1 MFQEIDTL
9 FAKVQTLRPL
19 SSESVKRLAEDFMID
34 FVYNSNAIE
43 GNTLTLEETALVLK
57 EGITID
63 KKPLSHHLEAVG
75 HKEAYYYVE
84 EIVKEKQ
91 ELSEAIIK
99 DIHSLVLMGAS
110 SDKGKYRSV
119 VPVMITG
126 SSHTPAQP
134 FEISFQMEQLM
145 MEYQSNMKNMHVV
158 ERIAT
163 FHLKFESVHPF
174 IDGNGRTGR
183 LLMNLD
189 LLSAGYPPINMKFQD
204 TRRYYDS
211 FKHYHENDKDPSKL
225 IELVQEY
232 VQEELVRYITVLET
246 AQQLD

>member
-1 MFQEIDTL
+1 MFQEIDQL
-9 FAKVQTLRPL
+9 FAELKKLRPL
-19 SSESVKRLAEDFMID
+19 SPESVKRLSEDFMIA

-63 KKPLSHHLEAVG
+63 KKPLKDHLEALG
-75 HKEAYYYVE
+75 HKKAYYYVE
-84 EIVKEKQ
+84 DIVNQKQ

-119 VPVMITG
+119 PVMITG

-134 FEISFQMEQLM
+134 FEIPFQMEQLM
-145 MEYQSNMKNMHVV
+145 EEYHNDMKDMHVV
-158 ERIAT
+158 ERTAT
-163 FHLKFESVHPF
+163 FHLKFESIHPF

-189 LLSAGYPPINMKFQD
+189 LLVAGYPPINMKFND

-211 FKHYHENDKDPSKL
+211 FKYYHENNGDAANL
-225 IELVQEY
+225 IELIAEY
-232 VQEELVRYITVLET
+232 VKEELTRYISVLKMAEE
-246 AQQLD
+246 LD

>member
-1 MFQEIDTL
+1 MFQEVDAL
-9 FAKVQTLRPL
+9 FTKLKTLRPL
-19 SSESVKRLAEDFMID
+19 SPESVKRLAEDFMID

-91 ELSEAIIK
+91 ALSEAIIK
-99 DIHSLVLMGAS
+99 NIHSLVLLGAS
-110 SDKGKYRSV
+110 SDKGKYRS

-134 FEISFQMEQLM
+134 FEIPFRMEQLM
-145 MEYQSNMKNMHVV
+145 EEYHSSMKQLHIV
-158 ERIAT
+158 ERIAA
-163 FHLKFESVHPF
+163 FHLKFESIHPF

-189 LLSAGYPPINMKFQD
+189 LLSAGYPPINMKFHD

-211 FKHYHENDKDPSKL
+211 FKYYHENDGDPSKL
-225 IELVQEY
+225 IELVREY
-232 VQEELVRYITVLET
+232 VQEELIRYIKILEV

>member
-1 MFQEIDTL
+1 MFEEIDRL
-9 FAKVQTLRPL
+9 FAKLKSLRPL
-19 SSESVKRLAEDFMID
+19 SPESVKRLGEDFMID

-63 KKPLSHHLEAVG
+63 KKPLRHHLEAFG

-84 EIVKEKQ
+84 EVVKEKR
-91 ELSEAIIK
+91 ELSEQIIK
-99 DIHSLVLMGAS
+99 DIHYLVLMGAS
-110 SDKGKYRSV
+110 SDKGVYRR

-126 SSHTPAQP
+126 SSHQPASP
-134 FEISFQMEQLM
+134 YLIPSLMERM
-145 MEYQSNMKNMHVV
+145 MEEYHTTMKDMHVV
-158 ERIAT
+158 ERVAL

-189 LLSAGYPPINMKFQD
+189 LLSAGYPPINMKFHD

-211 FKHYHENDKDPSKL
+211 FKFYHENEGDPSKL

-232 VQEELVRYITVLET
+232 VQAELIRYISVLEMAEEL
-246 AQQLD
+246 D

>member
-1 MFQEIDTL
+1 MFKEIDTL
-9 FAKVQTLRPL
+9 FAKLKTLRPL
-19 SSESVKRLAEDFMID
+19 SPESVKRLAEDFMID

-84 EIVKEKQ
+84 EVVKEK
-91 ELSEAIIK
+91 EALSEQIIK
-99 DIHSLVLMGAS
+99 NIHSLVLMGAS

-119 VPVMITG
+119 PVMITG
-126 SSHTPAQP
+126 ASHTPAQP
-134 FEISFQMEQLM
+134 YEIPFQMEQLM
-145 MEYQSNMKNMHVV
+145 ANYHTTMNNTHIV
-158 ERIAT
+158 ERIAL
-163 FHLKFESVHPF
+163 FHLAFESIHPF

-204 TRRYYDS
+204 TRRYYNS
-211 FKHYHENDKDPSKL
+211 FKHYHENGKNPSKL
-225 IELVQEY
+225 IELVGEY
-232 VQEELVRYITVLET
+232 VLEELTRYIGVLEI
-246 AQQLD
+246 AQRLDG

>member
-1 MFQEIDTL
+1 MFQNIDAL
-9 FAKVQTLRPL
+9 FAKLKTLRPL
-19 SSESVKRLAEDFMID
+19 SPESVKRLADDFMID
-34 FVYNSNAIE
+34 FIYNSNAIE

-84 EIVKEKQ
+84 EIVQEKQ
-91 ELSEAIIK
+91 DLSEAIIK
-99 DIHSLVLMGAS
+99 NIHSLVLMGAS

-119 VPVMITG
+119 PVMITG
-126 SSHTPAQP
+126 SSHTPSQP
-134 FEISFQMEQLM
+134 FEIPFQMEQLM
-145 MEYQSNMKNMHVV
+145 KEYHTNMKNMHVV

-163 FHLKFESVHPF
+163 FHLTFESIHPF

-189 LLSAGYPPINMKFQD
+189 LLSAGYPPISMKFQD

-211 FKHYHENDKDPSKL
+211 FKHYHEHNKDASKL
-225 IELVQEY
+225 VELVKEY
-232 VQEELVRYITVLET
+232 VQEELVRYISILEN

>member
-1 MFQEIDTL
+1 MFQEVDAL
-9 FAKVQTLRPL
+9 FTKLKTLRPL
-19 SSESVKRLAEDFMID
+19 SPESVKRLAEDFMID

-91 ELSEAIIK
+91 ALSEAIIK
-99 DIHSLVLMGAS
+99 NIHSLVLLGAS
-110 SDKGKYRSV
+110 SDKGKYRS

-134 FEISFQMEQLM
+134 FEIPFRMEQLM
-145 MEYQSNMKNMHVV
+145 EEYHSSMKQMHIV

-163 FHLKFESVHPF
+163 FHLKFESIHPF

-189 LLSAGYPPINMKFQD
+189 LLSAGYPPINMKFHD

-211 FKHYHENDKDPSKL
+211 FKHYHENDGDPSKL
-225 IELVQEY
+225 IELVREY
-232 VQEELVRYITVLET
+232 VQEELIRYIKVLEV